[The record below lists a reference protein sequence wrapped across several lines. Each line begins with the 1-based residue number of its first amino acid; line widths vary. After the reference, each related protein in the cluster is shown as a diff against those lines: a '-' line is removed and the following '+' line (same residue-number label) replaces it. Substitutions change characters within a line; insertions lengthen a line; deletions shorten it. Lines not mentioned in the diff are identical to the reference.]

1 MSGKR
6 RTNKSFLY
14 QHKSVIWVQLPCLT
28 AALLVKLC
36 NIALWWLYVRQSKL
50 ISLTSKG
57 ERSHPDFLSPSALS
71 LVFLESLTESGSSL
85 TRQRNIKKLAKFCQ
99 NQTKEGVMV
108 PSPGF
113 GGQGRVRDFHCYEFS
128 CPIWPCLEI
137 VFCWIDK
144 KSSLPV
150 RWAHGVGGLE
160 MNGLNITGA
169 GKWWIISSSFFVVYP
184 VGFISL

>member
-1 MSGKR
+1 MLAEQASGKR
-6 RTNKSFLY
+6 RTNKSFLFP
-14 QHKSVIWVQLPCLT
+14 HKSIIWVQLPCLT
-28 AALLVKLC
+28 TALLVNLC
-36 NIALWWLYVRQSKL
+36 NIALWWLYIRQSKL
-50 ISLTSKG
+50 ISLASKG

-85 TRQRNIKKLAKFCQ
+85 TRQRSRRKLAKFCQ
-99 NQTKEGVMV
+99 NQTKEGVMM

-113 GGQGRVRDFHCYEFS
+113 GGQGRVRDFHCYECS
-128 CPIWPCLEI
+128 GPIWPCLE
-137 VFCWIDK
+137 IDK

-169 GKWWIISSSFFVVYP
+169 GKQWIISGSFFVVYP